1 MTPWARWP
9 RPRWYG
15 SLFLAQAVEGYV
27 AGPDKRGTQAEVLH
41 AAACY
46 AAEHDLMWEV
56 WELAG
61 GIGNPEAYRAMADPA
76 VRRAMAGIVCQSRDQ
91 DARATDHIERALAT

>member
-1 MTPWARWP
+1 M
-9 RPRWYG
+9 
-15 SLFLAQAVEGYV
+15 E
-27 AGPDKRGTQAEVLH
+27 DVLH

-76 VRRAMAGIVCQSRDQ
+76 VRRAMADVIRQARDKDAQAAEHLSRHWRKEKSGAD
-91 DARATDHIERALAT
+91 T